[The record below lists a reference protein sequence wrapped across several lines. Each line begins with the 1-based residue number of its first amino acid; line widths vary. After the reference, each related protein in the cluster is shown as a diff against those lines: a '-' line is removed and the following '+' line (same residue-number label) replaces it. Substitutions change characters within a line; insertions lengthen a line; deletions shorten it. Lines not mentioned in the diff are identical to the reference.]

1 MCTRAPKPAIALFR
15 TARLVCTAAAAFMF
29 LAGDAT
35 PALAQFNSGS
45 SGVHGVFPPAPV
57 PDSGRYLL
65 WDLKTG
71 LIRYCLEYD
80 VITRPNTCTTEIST
94 AQIPGIPQGG
104 LTTGIYQF
112 SNFDLQ
118 YSPFIGVLD
127 LYPVGY
133 DGPVPLTILS
143 QNVFRMS
150 GVYFH
155 LEGHTGASTQT
166 GLPPTG
172 YGAPGAKPG
181 PGGFYGG
188 NGGKL
193 GAPSTS
199 GAAGSG
205 PGGGEGG
212 AAGASPGASGLAGA
226 AATPT
231 PVSTTLVPLVGG
243 SGGGGGGAS
252 DAACGFRGGGGGG
265 GGGGGALMIAAN
277 VRISIESN
285 YVWAVGGNGGDGCG
299 SGDGGAGS
307 GGSVRLVAPLI
318 TGFAGIYV
326 GQGIVRIEG
335 NSGTYGGFID
345 TLRGTVLAAPQPAIP
360 SDIPTLRMT
369 SIGGIAVGPNPT
381 GVASTPDV
389 TFPTAPGGPVTVNLA
404 ASNIPTGRVVTVRA
418 SPLVGAATLAD
429 STALVGSLQN
439 STATA
444 SLEIPAGAGVITA
457 VTSFPVTTAML
468 DRLPQIPGMKP
479 ALIEVTA
486 DASGTSRTFVI
497 GEDSRRVELK
507 LGADGRFAV
516 AN

>member
-1 MCTRAPKPAIALFR
+1 
-15 TARLVCTAAAAFMF
+15 
-29 LAGDAT
+29 
-35 PALAQFNSGS
+35 
-45 SGVHGVFPPAPV
+45 
-57 PDSGRYLL
+57 
-65 WDLKTG
+65 
-71 LIRYCLEYD
+71 
-80 VITRPNTCTTEIST
+80 
-94 AQIPGIPQGG
+94 
-104 LTTGIYQF
+104 
-112 SNFDLQ
+112 
-118 YSPFIGVLD
+118 
-127 LYPVGY
+127 
-133 DGPVPLTILS
+133 
-143 QNVFRMS
+143 
-150 GVYFH
+150 
-155 LEGHTGASTQT
+155 
-166 GLPPTG
+166 
-172 YGAPGAKPG
+172 
-181 PGGFYGG
+181 
-188 NGGKL
+188 
-193 GAPSTS
+193 
-199 GAAGSG
+199 
-205 PGGGEGG
+205 
-212 AAGASPGASGLAGA
+212 
-226 AATPT
+226 
-231 PVSTTLVPLVGG
+231 
-243 SGGGGGGAS
+243 
-252 DAACGFRGGGGGG
+252 
-265 GGGGGALMIAAN
+265 
-277 VRISIESN
+277 
-285 YVWAVGGNGGDGCG
+285 
-299 SGDGGAGS
+299 
-307 GGSVRLVAPLI
+307 VAPLI